1 MSTLDKIQ
9 AAGKAG
15 QLLPSSVEIISTWL
29 AAGLPTWAVES
40 IDELVAKG
48 AWSELND
55 RFYRYLEFGTGG
67 MRGRTIGVI
76 STAAEQGKLGP
87 QGTPEHAGIGSN
99 VLNDYTLVRATIGLF
114 RYVRGYLDGIG
125 CNDQPKLVIAHDV
138 RHFSRHFCELSAST
152 WTRLGG
158 LAYIFD
164 GPRSTPQ
171 LSFSV
176 RHLKAH
182 CGVVITASHNP
193 AHDNGFKAYF
203 ADGAQVVAPHDKG
216 IVTEV
221 NKVPLSDLGQ
231 FLSVDLARVITL
243 GHAADDAYL
252 AAASTAALDPEVLRK
267 TKLKVVFTN

>member
-138 RHFSRHFCELSAST
+138 YRSFPVDNVYRYDLLRQNAVSLGLSRTL
-152 WTRLGG
+152 
-158 LAYIFD
+158 LAAE
-164 GPRSTPQ
+164 SE
-171 LSFSV
+171 SV
-176 RHLKAH
+176 LI
-182 CGVVITASHNP
+182 G
-193 AHDNGFKAYF
+193 
-203 ADGAQVVAPHDKG
+203 
-216 IVTEV
+216 
-221 NKVPLSDLGQ
+221 
-231 FLSVDLARVITL
+231 
-243 GHAADDAYL
+243 AADI
-252 AAASTAALDPEVLRK
+252 
-267 TKLKVVFTN
+267 